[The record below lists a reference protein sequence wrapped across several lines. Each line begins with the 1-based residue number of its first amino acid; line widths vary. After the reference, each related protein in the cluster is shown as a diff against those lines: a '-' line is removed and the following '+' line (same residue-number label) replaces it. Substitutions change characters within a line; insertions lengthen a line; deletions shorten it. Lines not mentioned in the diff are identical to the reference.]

1 MNEPEC
7 CWGGGRVSGKVR
19 KVRKQSKKEKR
30 NRLWRNEARWPRV
43 EAETLPCWRQT
54 RAGGA

>member
-1 MNEPEC
+1 M
-7 CWGGGRVSGKVR
+7 SGKVR